1 MSNKTI
7 NTLAETMNTESFIN
21 ELETRNIDFEFDNV
35 DNVCNYNDGLVNL
48 IVNDVAYLFADGEL
62 NSVSYKLWHNTNR
75 IFILTKK

>member
-7 NTLAETMNTESFIN
+7 NTLAETMNAEVFIN
-21 ELETRNIDFEFDNV
+21 ELETRNINFEFDNV

-62 NSVSYKLWHNTNR
+62 NSVSY
-75 IFILTKK
+75 

>member
-7 NTLAETMNTESFIN
+7 NTLAETMNAEAFIN
-21 ELETRNIDFEFDNV
+21 ELETRNINFEFDNV

-62 NSVSYKLWHNTNR
+62 NSVSY
-75 IFILTKK
+75 

>member
-21 ELETRNIDFEFDNV
+21 ELEARNINFEFDNV
-35 DNVCNYNDGLVNL
+35 DNVCDYNDGLVNL

-62 NSVSYKLWHNTNR
+62 NSISY
-75 IFILTKK
+75 

>member
-7 NTLAETMNTESFIN
+7 NTLAETMNAEAFIN

-35 DNVCNYNDGLVNL
+35 DNVCDYNDGLVNL

-62 NSVSYKLWHNTNR
+62 NSVSY
-75 IFILTKK
+75 